1 MKVLLKSSIKY
12 ITVIT
17 FLIGLTNMSF
27 GQSQRGDASQRLIDA
42 EQELYEL
49 IQIDKKS
56 LSKSEVKV
64 WKKQKRHLERI
75 INEEKGRDDFYTYN
89 RYRNRY
95 GSSYYSPYGGYGY
108 YSNRYYR
115 YPRRVIVVRRR

>member
-17 FLIGLTNMSF
+17 FLIGLSNMSY
-27 GQSQRGDASQRLIDA
+27 GQTKEASQRMIDA

-49 IQIDKKS
+49 IQVDKRS

-75 INEEKGRDDFYTYN
+75 INEEREKDEFYTYN

-95 GSSYYSPYGGYGY
+95 RSSYYSPYGGYGY

-115 YPRRVIVVRRR
+115 YPRRIIVVRR

>member
-17 FLIGLTNMSF
+17 FLIGLSNMSYA
-27 GQSQRGDASQRLIDA
+27 QRGEASQRLIDA

-56 LSKSEVKV
+56 LTKSEVKV

-75 INEEKGRDDFYTYN
+75 INEEKGRDEFYINN

-95 GSSYYSPYGGYGY
+95 GSSYYNPYGGYGY
-108 YSNRYYR
+108 YANRFYR